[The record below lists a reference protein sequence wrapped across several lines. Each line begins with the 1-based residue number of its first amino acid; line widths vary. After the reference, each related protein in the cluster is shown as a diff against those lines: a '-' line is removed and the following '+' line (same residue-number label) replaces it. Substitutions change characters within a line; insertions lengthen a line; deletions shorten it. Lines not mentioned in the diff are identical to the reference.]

1 MPKIFEEEQPQSP
14 KFKNKNK
21 KKNKKIKNKKIKKLQ
36 KKQHAGDDSEPEIN
50 DDMSTLEMQKFIQKM
65 FPSKSGKQRLKQLEK
80 LDTLVNK
87 TKKKKKKTKKRKKK
101 KDSSDEEEGLEKHA
115 TVEDEEE
122 DSEEADDEDDDEDD
136 DEEYDDDDDED
147 YDPMEEMIM
156 GEEDEELENM
166 LNNNQKFNI
175 IFTIGGQ
182 GGMFGQNLYE
192 EEEESEL
199 EFDEDDDYEETDED
213 DEEDDDEA
221 EEEEEE
227 EEKKSTKKVKGQKSK
242 MSPRTKK
249 AFQATEAEDIKLIM
263 EQCDVSKKIA
273 SKALKKHEGD
283 VIEAVL
289 YLNDEKEPS
298 EDLWMEMTTRQEKEM
313 RENGT
318 YHSTKYKKGQK
329 ILFKMKDFDDFKQ
342 GIIHKVH
349 HHKRPRCVKYD
360 IKLTKKYKG
369 KTIWKK
375 IRSRNLKPFEETE
388 NDEELLNELKLLID
402 AKEGGGK
409 DAMMKKFDQMVKAKE
424 KRDTKKKKK
433 QDKKKK
439 EKNFTQ
445 LRKLLNNRNVMN
457 DFKYFKTM
465 KVEDQ
470 DKIISKLKDI
480 NKFSSIEK
488 PYRISLIESDI
499 PVQFQSAALKK
510 INTLEYM
517 DPGSGE
523 YYKIKNWVDNFMRIP
538 FGITNNLPLT
548 IEDGEEKCQSFME
561 NAKNVLDEAVYG
573 LDDAKMQILQMVG
586 QWIANPQSLGTA
598 IAVKGPPGTGK
609 TTLIKEGVS
618 KILNRPFAFLA
629 LGGATDSS
637 YLEGHSYTYEGSL
650 WGKIV
655 DIILNCKCM
664 NPVIYFDELDKI
676 SDTPK
681 GEEIVGILT
690 HLTDTSQND
699 KFHDKYFAN
708 IDFDL
713 SKAMF
718 IFSYND
724 ESKVNPILKDRMYRI
739 NTGGYDN
746 KQKCVIARDYLIPKI
761 EKNVNFNKGDVV
773 ISDEV
778 LTHIMDT
785 FTNKEQG
792 VRNLKRCLEII
803 YTKLNLY
810 RLMKSDSTLFKE
822 KDTIKVSFPYT
833 VEQDVIKKLIKI
845 TEGNTVPFGMYL

>member
-1 MPKIFEEEQPQSP
+1 MPKISEEEPQSP
-14 KFKNKNK
+14 KFKGKKNST
-21 KKNKKIKNKKIKKLQ
+21 KKNKKTNKKRKEKMT
-36 KKQHAGDDSEPEIN
+36 KKQNKDDDSDPEIH
-50 DDMSTLEMQKFIQKM
+50 DDMSTLEMQKFIQKI
-65 FPSKSGKQRLKQLEK
+65 FPSKSGKERLKQLEK
-80 LDTLVNK
+80 LDSLVNK
-87 TKKKKKKTKKRKKK
+87 TKKKRKSKKNESDEEVEKKKKKTKKRK
-101 KDSSDEEEGLEKHA
+101 DSDEEFSEEILD
-115 TVEDEEE
+115 DEEE
-122 DSEEADDEDDDEDD
+122 EEEEEEDT
-136 DEEYDDDDDED
+136 DDDDDED
-147 YDPMEEMIM
+147 YDPMEEMLM
-156 GEEDEELENM
+156 GEEDEELEDM

-182 GGMFGQNLYE
+182 GGMFGQNFYE
-192 EEEESEL
+192 EEQSEL
-199 EFDEDDDYEETDED
+199 EFDEDTDYE
-213 DEEDDDEA
+213 DEEDDDDDD
-221 EEEEEE
+221 EEEEEEGEEE
-227 EEKKSTKKVKGQKSK
+227 EEKKNSKKSKKSKSK

-249 AFQATEAEDIKLIM
+249 AFQATEAEDVKLIM
-263 EQCDVSKKIA
+263 QHCHVDKKTA
-273 SKALKKHEGD
+273 TKALKSNDGD
-283 VIEAVL
+283 VIETIL
-289 YLNDEKEPS
+289 SINDENEPS
-298 EDLWMEMTTRQEKEM
+298 EDLWMDMASRQEKEM

-342 GIIHKVH
+342 GVIHKIH
-349 HHKRPRCVKYD
+349 HNKKRRAVKYD
-360 IKLTKKYKG
+360 IKLNKKYKG
-369 KTIWKK
+369 KTIWTK
-375 IRSRNLKPFEETE
+375 ISSRNLKPFEEEE
-388 NDEELLNELKLLID
+388 NDEDILKELKTLID
-402 AKEGGGK
+402 AKESGGK
-409 DAMMKKFDQMVKAKE
+409 DAMVKKFEQMVKAKE
-424 KRDTKKKKK
+424 KKDIKKKKK

-445 LRKLLNNRNVMN
+445 LRKLLHNRNVMN
-457 DFKYFKTM
+457 DFKYFKNM
-465 KVEDQ
+465 NVEDQ
-470 DKIISKLKDI
+470 NKIILKLKDI

-499 PVQFQSAALKK
+499 PVQFKSAALKK

-561 NAKNVLDEAVYG
+561 NAKNVLDQAVYG

-739 NTGGYDN
+739 KTDGYDN

-761 EKNVNFNKGDVV
+761 EKNVNFNKGDVI
-773 ISDEV
+773 ISDDV
-778 LTHIMDT
+778 LIHIMDT
-785 FTNKEQG
+785 FTDKEKG

-810 RLMKSDSTLFKE
+810 RLMKSDSTLFNE
-822 KDTIKVSFPYT
+822 KDTIKVTFPYT
-833 VEQDVIKKLIKI
+833 VKEDVIKKLIKV
-845 TEGNTVPFGMYL
+845 TSGNTVPFGMYV